1 MNREQL
7 AVAMETHGD
16 MVYRLALCRLQ
27 NRADAEDVYQDV
39 FLRLYGQR
47 TERWDE
53 EHIRAWLIRA
63 AVNRCADVGRQRQRR
78 GALPLEEGLTAAAPE
93 GAPEVWTAVAA
104 LPEKLRLAVHLH
116 YGEGY
121 TAEEIA
127 AMLRVPA
134 VTVRTR
140 LYRGRQKL
148 RELLGGDLR

>member
-1 MNREQL
+1 MDREQL
-7 AVAMETHGD
+7 AAAMETHGD
-16 MVYRLALCRLQ
+16 TVYRLALCRLQ

-47 TERWDE
+47 TEGWDE
-53 EHIRAWLIRA
+53 FHLRAWLIRTA
-63 AVNRCADVGRQRQRR
+63 SNRCADFGRRRQRK
-78 GALPLEEGLTAAAPE
+78 GTVPLEEARSAAVEE
-93 GAPEVWTAVAA
+93 GVSEVWAAVAA
-104 LPEKLRLAVHLH
+104 LPEKLRTVVHLH

-148 RELLGGDLR
+148 RELLGGDM